1 MNRINKANKVN
12 NSNFNGIKPKTKEV
26 KTMEQ
31 QVKKIIND
39 VLVRAER
46 EVPPYGDFAPVYEEF
61 KNTNP
66 AYDATHFMLKIVK
79 PPKSIEGH
87 ETIRNIELTA
97 YKIPSPYKASV
108 VVGTGTKDE
117 VMKKLQSSEFFT
129 EIEESFKNLS
139 HDLNEF

>member
-61 KNTNP
+61 KNT
-66 AYDATHFMLKIVK
+66 DTSLKATDFMLKIVK
-79 PPKSIEGH
+79 PPSNIKGH
-87 ETIRNIELTA
+87 EKLRYIELSA
-97 YKIPSPYKASV
+97 YQLPMPYKMSRLIAK
-108 VVGTGTKDE
+108 GTKE
-117 VMKKLQSSEFFT
+117 EILQQLKEEDFFETITKNFSEM
-129 EIEESFKNLS
+129 SRNLG
-139 HDLNEF
+139 E